1 MLSNAILAGF
11 PSPGHSLIYTNAQN
25 KVNWSYFLYPHCS
38 DFFLTLDS
46 FAKLAHKHKFSDGNY
61 VLIRANKHIRILIGA
76 HGKFWVC
83 LFANFAQNYIIGTIN
98 LIHD

>member
-1 MLSNAILAGF
+1 LF
-11 PSPGHSLIYTNAQN
+11 FYTTPP
-25 KVNWSYFLYPHCS
+25 FS
-38 DFFLTLDS
+38 DFYLILYS
-46 FAKLAHKHKFSDGNY
+46 FANLAHKHKFSDGNY
-61 VLIRANKHIRILIGA
+61 MLIRANKHIRILIGA